1 MNRTTIREL
10 MSTVVESMNHQDSA
24 SDELDSYGYRL
35 TMLGDSIDDTVVAYL
50 YYPSGYEALP
60 REMTIQELED
70 LKRYK
75 SGHNQKELDN
85 YIMFNF
91 GI

>member
-1 MNRTTIREL
+1 MNKTTTSDL
-10 MSTVVESMNHQDSA
+10 MATVIESMNHQDSA
-24 SDELDSYGYRL
+24 SDELDSYRFRL
-35 TMLGDSIDDTVVAYL
+35 ARPGDSIDGLVVAYL
-50 YYPSGYEALP
+50 YYPSGYESIP
-60 REMTIQELED
+60 REVTIKELED

-75 SGHNQKELDN
+75 SSHNQKELDD

>member
-1 MNRTTIREL
+1 MDRTTIKEL
-10 MSTVVESMNHQDSA
+10 MSAVVESMNHQDKTI
-24 SDELDSYGYRL
+24 DEFDSYGYRL

-50 YYPSGYEALP
+50 YYPSGYESVP

-70 LKRYK
+70 LERYK
-75 SGHNQKELDN
+75 SNHNQKELDN
-85 YIMFNF
+85 YIMYNF

>member
-1 MNRTTIREL
+1 MNKTAISDL
-10 MSTVVESMNHQDSA
+10 MATVIESMNHQDSA
-24 SDELDSYGYRL
+24 SDELDSYRFRL
-35 TMLGDSIDDTVVAYL
+35 ARPGDSIDDSVVAYL
-50 YYPSGYEALP
+50 FYPSVYEALP
-60 REMTIQELED
+60 REVTIKELET
-70 LKRYK
+70 LGRYK